1 MKTQDLFYQECKIMA
16 QYKIIGLPNNQDK
29 PKLNTTILS
38 VDREIANVEA
48 EKGETVVTN
57 MSRGLNNIYE
67 MYNIGGKKHSKG
79 GTPLALPTDED
90 GANGSSFIF
99 SDSKKLLV
107 KDPGLLN
114 YFGIKGKKPKTFAQ
128 ISKKWIPAVNNAKEV
143 LIDLGADRLSKQS
156 AEMTLD
162 NASFKIAALKLLQE
176 SMKGMKEIPNGLDPF
191 FDKLKLTPDEVFGM
205 DQEMADKTNEAVQKT
220 MGGILSDATQYYSEF
235 PSLRKYTDGGSVTED
250 KLPEGAVIHQPG
262 TKHEVGQWYIIPEG
276 EPSAGEYRKATS
288 ISKLEELVAD
298 TKTGSGPITDWRD
311 ASDENAAA
319 AARANSIIE
328 QGIKDKTIVYNKKK
342 GTIRITGKFDA
353 PFEDKI
359 ALSRVINQSGERF
372 GTDKYKISMQNS
384 SSDYKNYKGGKL
396 GAGSFVAGFTPADYE
411 KRFVF
416 ERMRGMGLSDENAY
430 KALEEDYKDPE
441 KAKGYRKEFTGWLG
455 IEAPEKDEDLMAD
468 DFYKKNY
475 KGVTSG
481 IESKLGKTD
490 YRVSMGDDAYSGFE
504 HFDAFGF
511 SSKPEFDAI
520 PDPEDVPDTDPKPN
534 PDDSSTD
541 IKTTPRG
548 LGFNQEL
555 ENPYAYRRQ
564 DINSLNR
571 ALQARFEI
579 PEIQPWEKK
588 VKLKT
593 PDVAYLSPERAI
605 AAKNEQINLMMQGQ
619 QTAQNA
625 QGMGATA
632 SALAGKAY
640 ADVANTIGQYAD
652 KNVGIF
658 NNYEGKATAI
668 ANQQEQLNVA
678 TDNRLQQ
685 KQDILK
691 QNMANAV
698 GKAKDKIVQLE
709 NSMLDNAQNLYN
721 LNLQTTQKKKDP
733 YTGLIY
739 TTNYKP
745 MEPKATNNQTL
756 AQEFNAFKGSSGLSD
771 ADAMELFKASKSGK
785 WDLKT
790 KKQEDNVTN
799 PDELAILNQGRV

>member
-1 MKTQDLFYQECKIMA
+1 MA
-16 QYKIIGLPNNQDK
+16 QYKIIGLPNNQKQSKVNNSLLPVNRD
-29 PKLNTTILS
+29 
-38 VDREIANVEA
+38 IANVEA

-67 MYNIGGKKHSKG
+67 MYNINGKKHSKG

-90 GANGSSFIF
+90 GSTGTSFIF

-107 KDPGLLN
+107 KDPALLK
-114 YFGIKGKKPKTFAQ
+114 YFGIKGKKPKTPAE
-128 ISKKWIPAVNNAKEV
+128 ISKKWIPAVNKAKEV

-156 AEMTLD
+156 AEMSLD

-176 SMKGMKEIPNGLDPF
+176 SMKGMKDVPNGLDPF
-191 FDKLKLTPDEVFGM
+191 FDKLQLDPSQVFGM
-205 DQEMADKTNEAVQKT
+205 DEEMANKTNEAVQKT
-220 MGGILSDATQYYSEF
+220 MGGILSDATKYYSEF
-235 PSLRKYTDGGSVTED
+235 PSLRQYAGGGPVTRD
-250 KLPEGAVIHQPG
+250 DLPEDAVIHEPG
-262 TKHEVGQWYIIPEG
+262 TRHELGQWYVIPEG
-276 EPSAGEYRKATS
+276 EPNAGEYRKATKMS
-288 ISKLEELVAD
+288 ELKEIIAD
-298 TKTGSGPITDWRD
+298 TKTGAGPITDWRD
-311 ASDENAAA
+311 ASEENLAATA
-319 AARANSIIE
+319 TANKIIE
-328 QGIKDKTIVYNKKK
+328 DGIKAGTIVHNKKK

-384 SSDYKNYKGGKL
+384 SSEYKNYKGGKL

-416 ERMRGMGLSDENAY
+416 ERMRGMGMSDENAF
-430 KALEEDYKDPE
+430 KALEEDYKDPT
-441 KAKGYRKEFTGWLG
+441 KAKEYRKEFTGWLG
-455 IEAPEKDEDLMAD
+455 MEAPEKDEDLMSD

-481 IESKLGKTD
+481 IENKLGKTD

-511 SSKPEFDAI
+511 SSGPIWD
-520 PDPEDVPDTDPKPN
+520 DVPDPDPNEDPDPKPN

-548 LGFNQEL
+548 LGFNKEL
-555 ENPYAYRRQ
+555 ENPYAYRRE

-571 ALQARFEI
+571 ALGARFEI
-579 PEIQPWEKK
+579 PQIQPWEKR

-593 PDVAYLSPERAI
+593 PDVAYVSPERAI
-605 AAKNEQINLMMQGQ
+605 AAKNEQVNQMMQGM
-619 QTAQNA
+619 QTAQSA
-625 QGMGATA
+625 QAMGAAA
-632 SALAGKAY
+632 SSIAGKAY

-658 NNYEGKATAI
+658 NNYQNTATAI
-668 ANQQEQLNVA
+668 ANQQEKLDVSSA
-678 TDNRLQQ
+678 NRMQE
-685 KQDILK
+685 KQDRLK
-691 QNMANAV
+691 QNIANSV
-698 GKAKDKIVQLE
+698 GKAKDKIVQME
-709 NSMLDNAQNLYN
+709 NAMLTNASNLYN

-739 TTNYKP
+739 TTNQKP
-745 MEPKATNNQTL
+745 MEPKATNTKTL
-756 AQEFNAFKGSSGLSD
+756 AQEFTDFKSGAGLSD
-771 ADAMELFKASKSGK
+771 EDAMELFKASKSGK
-785 WDLKT
+785 WDLKAKT
-790 KKQEDNVTN
+790 KEDNVTK
-799 PDELAILNQGRV
+799 PDELDILNQGLT

>member
-1 MKTQDLFYQECKIMA
+1 MA
-16 QYKIIGLPNNQDK
+16 KYKIIGLPNNQNK
-29 PKLNTTILS
+29 PKLNTTLLP
-38 VDREIANVEA
+38 VDRDIANVEA

-67 MYNIGGKKHSKG
+67 LYNIGGKKHSKG
-79 GTPLALPTDED
+79 GTPLLLPTDED
-90 GANGSSFIF
+90 GSTGSSFIF

-128 ISKKWIPAVNNAKEV
+128 ISKKWIPAINKAKEV
-143 LIDLGADRLSKQS
+143 LIDLGADRLAKQS

-176 SMKGMKEIPNGLDPF
+176 SMKGMPEIPNGLDPF
-191 FDKLKLTPDEVFGM
+191 FDKLQITPDQVFGM
-205 DQEMADKTNEAVQKT
+205 DEEMAEKTNEAVQKAA
-220 MGGILSDATQYYSEF
+220 GGIIKDATQYYSEF
-235 PSLRKYTDGGSVTED
+235 PSLKQYEPGGPVTKD
-250 KLPEGAVIHQPG
+250 DLPEDAVIHVPG
-262 TKHEVGQWYIIPEG
+262 TKHEIGQWYIIPEG
-276 EPSAGEYRKATS
+276 QPNAGQYRKATK
-288 ISKLEELVAD
+288 ISELKEIIAD
-298 TKTGSGPITDWRD
+298 TKTGAGPIEKWRD
-311 ASDENAAA
+311 ASEENLAATA
-319 AARANSIIE
+319 TANKIIE
-328 QGIKDKTIVYNKKK
+328 DGIKAGTIVHNKKK

-353 PFEDKI
+353 PFKDKI
-359 ALSRVINQSGERF
+359 ALSRVINQSGKRF
-372 GTDKYKISMQNS
+372 GTDKYRISMQNS
-384 SSDYKNYKGGKL
+384 SSEYKNVGKGGKL
-396 GAGSFVAGFTPADYE
+396 GGGSFVAGFTPEDYE

-416 ERMRGMGLSDENAY
+416 ERMRGMGMSDENAF
-430 KALEEDYKDPE
+430 KALEEDYKDSA
-441 KAKGYRKEFTGWLG
+441 KAKEYRKDFTSWLG
-455 IEAPEKDEDLMAD
+455 IKAPEKDEDLMSN

-481 IESKLGKTD
+481 IENKLGKTD
-490 YRVSMGDDAYSGFE
+490 YRVSMGDDGYSGFE

-511 SSKPEFDAI
+511 SSGPEFDAI
-520 PDPEDVPDTDPKPN
+520 PDPQPN
-534 PDDSSTD
+534 PDSDPDPKDSSTD

-548 LGFNQEL
+548 LGVNREL

-579 PEIQPWEKK
+579 PEIQPYEKK
-588 VKLKT
+588 VQLKT
-593 PDVAYLSPERAI
+593 PDVAYVSPERAI
-605 AAKNEQINLMMQGQ
+605 AAKNAQLNIMMQGQ

-625 QGMGATA
+625 QAMGATA

-658 NNYEGKATAI
+658 NNYEGRATAI
-668 ANQQEQLNVA
+668 ANQQQQLNVA
-678 TDNRLQQ
+678 TDNRLQE
-685 KQDILK
+685 KQDRLK

-709 NSMLDNAQNLYN
+709 NNMLDNAQNLYN

-756 AQEFNAFKGSSGLSD
+756 AQEFNAFKAGSGLSD

-785 WDLKT
+785 WDLKR
-790 KKQEDNVTN
+790 KGKEDNVTN
-799 PDELAILNQGRV
+799 PNELATLNQGLNG